1 MNPFVAI
8 DAQQAVP
15 DRFALVLAA
24 SARSRA
30 LRAGAE
36 PRVEPKR
43 QATEELALEE
53 IATGAISQ
61 EELLPFLPPPA
72 PKRLARPH

>member
-30 LRAGAE
+30 LKAGAE
-36 PRVEPKR
+36 PRVEPQR
-43 QATEELALEE
+43 QAAEEVALEE

-61 EELLPFLPPPA
+61 EELRHFLPAPA
-72 PKRLARPH
+72 CRRLARPH

>member
-30 LRAGAE
+30 LKAGAE
-36 PRVEPKR
+36 PRVKPQR
-43 QATEELALEE
+43 QATEEVALEE

-61 EELLPFLPPPA
+61 EELRPFLPA
-72 PKRLARPH
+72 LACRRLARPH

>member
-1 MNPFVAI
+1 MKPFVAI

-30 LRAGAE
+30 LRAGAK
-36 PRVEPKR
+36 PRVEAEL
-43 QATEELALEE
+43 QAPEELALEE

-61 EELLPFLPPPA
+61 EELLPFLPAPA
-72 PKRLARPH
+72 PKRLARPQ

>member
-15 DRFALVLAA
+15 DRFAQVLAA

-30 LRAGAE
+30 LKAGAE
-36 PRVEPKR
+36 PRVEPQR
-43 QATEELALEE
+43 QATEEVALEE

-61 EELLPFLPPPA
+61 EELRPFLPAPA
-72 PKRLARPH
+72 CRRLARPH